1 MQQKKKA
8 TELSNT
14 FIKKIRTMRTPFEL
28 LESFSNSGYDVDS
41 FLKNMCYEEVTMVIM
56 ITELLLR
63 CTLMSKDKADTYRK
77 ALEVFKNTRREFIE
91 RN

>member
-1 MQQKKKA
+1 
-8 TELSNT
+8 
-14 FIKKIRTMRTPFEL
+14 MRTPFEL

-63 CTLMSKDKADTYRK
+63 CTLMSEDKADAYRK